1 MWEYY
6 ATLLEREQYR
16 TKTVSQ
22 SCSKTPFPVQQ
33 NSIP

>member
-6 ATLLEREQYR
+6 VTLLEREQCR

-22 SCSKTPFPVQQ
+22 SCNKTQFPVQQ